1 VTRRP
6 FDPGE
11 LDGRDSGRDEVA
23 AELER
28 YAGKT
33 TGEVPHN
40 LEQRVMAA
48 VNEEPIPRRAGIL
61 AALLAPF
68 AFARGSGLAR
78 AAMIAGTA
86 AIAVLAVVV
95 AGELAGLFTMNQAG
109 SSPSPTTI
117 ESPSSSPTS
126 TPSPSPSISPSP
138 TPTPSPVPTDLP
150 ATPTPRPS
158 VQPTTGATA
167 QPTESET
174 PEPSDD
180 DHSETPH
187 PSEDNSGPGGGS
199 DDSPG

>member
-1 VTRRP
+1 MTRRP

-11 LDGRDSGRDEVA
+11 LDGRDPGRDEVA

-48 VNEEPIPRRAGIL
+48 VSEEPIPRRAGIL

-68 AFARGSGLAR
+68 AFAGGSGLAR

-95 AGELAGLFTMNQAG
+95 AGELAGLFRIDQAG
-109 SSPSPTTI
+109 SSPSPTII

-126 TPSPSPSISPSP
+126 TSSPSPSISPSP
-138 TPTPSPVPTDLP
+138 TPTPTPVP

-158 VQPTTGATA
+158 VQPTKSATA
-167 QPTESET
+167 EPTDSET
-174 PEPSDD
+174 PEPSDG

-187 PSEDNSGPGGGS
+187 PSESGNSGPGGGS
-199 DDSPG
+199 DDAPS